1 MRPLLALL
9 AVSGALALT
18 ACGGGEPV
26 ARAGKGPVEIT
37 LDDFSITPRQL
48 RATAG
53 RITFRVANEGR
64 LGHNF
69 HLRRGDGEPLEIP
82 TIFPGDA
89 QSATARLPRGDY
101 RMVCTVANHEE
112 LGMTGVLVLR

>member
-9 AVSGALALT
+9 ALSGTLALP
-18 ACGGGEPV
+18 ACGGEEPV
-26 ARAGKGPVEIT
+26 ARAGDGPVAIV
-37 LDDFSITPRQL
+37 LDDFSITPQRV
-48 RATAG
+48 RADAG
-53 RITFRVANEGR
+53 RITFRVANRGR

-69 HLRRGDGEPLEIP
+69 HLRRGAGEPLEIP

-89 QSATARLPRGDY
+89 RSATARLPRGDY